1 VFALRVSPS
10 RNGEAAA
17 AVSSDQVAAYRLDRH
32 HLVTRAVPEAIPK
45 VAGDMAGVQAQVMS
59 AARMSLW
66 ARTRNL
72 EVGDVED
79 ALWRDRTLAKTWC
92 MRGTT
97 HLVPSEDIA
106 VFVGGCAR
114 RANRSLEWI
123 VRAGMSLETIDRIA
137 DAVRKVLDRPRT
149 RKEAAPL
156 LSEALGVRMS
166 PVTRGGWGGGGKQ
179 EGLEF
184 NGEAWSVGS
193 MLYLA
198 CVRGIACAGP
208 ENGNEATYVR
218 TDAWLTRPREL
229 SVEEAESELLRR
241 YLHAYGPATVADFAW
256 WTYMKAADA
265 REVWAREAPGLA
277 AVDVDG
283 RPGWIPRSDL
293 RSLERAS
300 IDAPVVR
307 LLPYFDAYLLGH
319 KNKAHLVDAAHYT
332 RVYRP
337 AGWLSPVVLVDGRIA
352 GVWSYARKGKRL
364 AVRVEPF
371 TRLGPSIRSAI
382 HDEAE
387 DLGRFLDLPDV
398 RVSFT
403 GGGRGPRPFRGPT
416 PPRPRARGSRGAR
429 GPPSHRGGPPQSGAC
444 RTASRRSRRA

>member
-1 VFALRVSPS
+1 MSSS
-10 RNGEAAA
+10 RNREAAVR
-17 AVSSDQVAAYRLDRH
+17 VSSDQVAAYRLGRH
-32 HLVTRAVPEAIPK
+32 HLVTRAVPGAIAT

-59 AARMSLW
+59 AAQMSLW
-66 ARTRNL
+66 ARTRGL
-72 EVGDVED
+72 EASDVQD
-79 ALWRDRTLAKTWC
+79 ALWRDRTLAKAWC

-97 HLVPSEDIA
+97 HLAPSEDIA
-106 VFVGGCAR
+106 VFVDGCAR

-123 VRAGMSLETIDRIA
+123 VRAGMSLETIEHIV

-156 LSEALGVRMS
+156 LSKALGVRMR
-166 PVTRGGWGGGGKQ
+166 PVTRDGWGGGGTQ
-179 EGLEF
+179 EGLEV

-208 ENGNEATYVR
+208 EIGNEATYVR
-218 TDAWLTRPREL
+218 TDEWLPRARKL

-256 WTYMKAADA
+256 WTYMKVADA
-265 REVWAREAPGLA
+265 REVWAREAAGLA
-277 AVDVDG
+277 AADVDG
-283 RPGWIPRSDL
+283 RPGWILRSDL

-319 KNKAHLVDAAHYT
+319 KDKGHLVDAAHYK

-337 AGWLSPVVLVDGRIA
+337 AGWLSPAVLVDGRIA
-352 GVWSYARKGKRL
+352 GAWSYARKEKRL

-371 TRLGPSIRSAI
+371 TRLGPAIRSAL

-387 DLGRFLDLPDV
+387 DLGRFLALPDV
-398 RVSFT
+398 RVAFT
-403 GGGRGPRPFRGPT
+403 ADG
-416 PPRPRARGSRGAR
+416 RGSRR
-429 GPPSHRGGPPQSGAC
+429 P
-444 RTASRRSRRA
+444 SRRERRRPPARAPRGAPGPL